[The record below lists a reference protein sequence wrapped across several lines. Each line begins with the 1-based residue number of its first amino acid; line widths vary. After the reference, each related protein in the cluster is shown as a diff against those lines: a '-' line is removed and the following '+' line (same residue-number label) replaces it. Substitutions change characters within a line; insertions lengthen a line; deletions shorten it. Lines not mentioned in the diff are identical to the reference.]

1 MSTTIPELRPVEPGV
16 GSVSPAAAWTPTG
29 RAAAAVALIGGG
41 VLWLVGDL
49 IGFGHSGVE
58 RAAYVTAHPTLTG
71 VGVSAD
77 MLGTALLLFAIPIWL
92 LLGRHRSPR
101 LAWAGAV
108 LGGLGMAAQAV
119 IHGVDIVDY
128 MVARSRSLDFA
139 TFRQV
144 VDGGSGLPFAIFMI
158 MFLGGA
164 FLGTALT
171 MIALWRARS
180 LPRPALVLWIAFLAV
195 NLASIQM
202 PTTIIAVVALTWMA
216 VAIVRVRATRL
227 R

>member
-1 MSTTIPELRPVEPGV
+1 MSTTIPALQTVKFDA
-16 GSVSPAAAWTPTG
+16 GSVSPAVAWTPAG
-29 RAAAAVALIGGG
+29 RVAAAVALSGGG

-49 IGFGHSGVE
+49 IGFGHSGVD
-58 RAAYVTAHPTLTG
+58 RAAYVAAHPTLTG

-77 MLGTALLLFAIPIWL
+77 MLGIALLFFAIPIWL
-92 LLGRHRSPR
+92 LLGRQRSPR
-101 LAWAGAV
+101 LAWTGAV
-108 LGGLGMAAQAV
+108 LGVFGMVAQAV

-128 MVARSRSLDFA
+128 MVARSRAVDFA
-139 TFRQV
+139 TFHRI
-144 VDGGSGLPFAIFMI
+144 VDGGSGLPLAVFMV

-171 MIALWRARS
+171 MVALWRARS
-180 LPRPALVLWIAFLAV
+180 LPRAALVLWIAFLAV

-202 PTTIIAVVALTWMA
+202 PTTIIALAALTWMA
-216 VAIVRVRATRL
+216 VAIARARNTGL